1 MTGDTLLRYNGEQ
14 IETKGSAP
22 IVAYDEKK
30 RKEECTTMF
39 SMRLQNSTDAD
50 ILEYLAQQMAQ
61 GKTRQGII
69 KQALREYMKNHPDP
83 KPEYRYGMRLRGY
96 SPGAQPKG
104 VLRREDDTSGKYHD
118 IIVYDRQLSAA
129 EVASYELDKL

>member
-1 MTGDTLLRYNGEQ
+1 MPDSEAKKKWIAENT
-14 IETKGSAP
+14 
-22 IVAYDEKK
+22 IVFSLKLMKK
-30 RKEECTTMF
+30 A
-39 SMRLQNSTDAD
+39 DAD
-50 ILEYLAQQMAQ
+50 IIAYLDSKGAE
-61 GKTRQGII
+61 GVKKGTVI

-129 EVASYELDKL
+129 EVASYELDEL